1 MPDPPKVIQGV
12 DRVSSRR
19 AGAWPN
25 LTAGSHEANRMS
37 GWLRR
42 VDTCGCRGPDMRQN
56 VLLQVEAD
64 GAYQIAKQSHLERHE
79 KSAQASA
86 KTAKAKAA
94 SPA

>member
-1 MPDPPKVIQGV
+1 
-12 DRVSSRR
+12 
-19 AGAWPN
+19 
-25 LTAGSHEANRMS
+25 
-37 GWLRR
+37 
-42 VDTCGCRGPDMRQN
+42 MRQN